1 MESVSMV
8 IDTATKFLWMDKKGV
23 SGQTK
28 GEGREQGVQQY
39 LLYATVC
46 VKKGGE
52 YIHIWLFTYRILLE
66 ADNIICFQG
75 KELCRPGSG

>member
-1 MESVSMV
+1 MEIVSMV

-28 GEGREQGVQQY
+28 GEGREQCVQQY

-46 VKKGGE
+46 VKKGGIHTHLVI
-52 YIHIWLFTYRILLE
+52 YIQNTS
-66 ADNIICFQG
+66 
-75 KELCRPGSG
+75 GS